1 MEILKGIENSNIL
14 GSRKMQNFTPNPFWG
29 RAQNCMSLKLVS
41 FYIDIHSSFTLN
53 LIYSTFIG
61 AARDG
66 CPWFQGNP
74 IGLALIRTQYTLGHL
89 DLKKIYQSS
98 FLSRF
103 KKNLGIEQAHS
114 KAFRMQEN
122 ASFVY
127 RFWKIS
133 RVTPR
138 TP

>member
-1 MEILKGIENSNIL
+1 MRQDTEFHEFATG
-14 GSRKMQNFTPNPFWG
+14 
-29 RAQNCMSLKLVS
+29 KLLYKYT
-41 FYIDIHSSFTLN
+41 FFIYTKFNLQYIF
-53 LIYSTFIG
+53 G

-127 RFWKIS
+127 RF
-133 RVTPR
+133 
-138 TP
+138 